1 MRRISFVFILF
12 LILCLNLN
20 LPFSTLAFAEE
31 KEGLYVKIGHGE
43 MKISGYI
50 QGRFTNDDA
59 TGQYNK
65 FSIPR
70 ARLKVSGSIIEQIK
84 YVIQFDVSSSAS
96 ATPKDA
102 YIDLDYIP
110 NAGIRLGQFKTP
122 FGVEGVESS
131 TKIPTILRTEV
142 TEALYQERD
151 IGIMVHGKYKGAIG
165 ISYGVALINGSTEN
179 TSDTNDHKDI
189 IGRIGITP
197 LEGLAFGVS
206 GYDGKEGASDL
217 DKSRWGADIEYLPAQ
232 VKGLKLSA
240 EYITGELG
248 TTEQDGWYALT
259 AYRLPQNVEGVL
271 RYDVYDPNKDVNN
284 DKITTTTVGLNY
296 YLVGDTRV
304 LVDYESKDDEA
315 TAGDDNIFL
324 AQLQVM
330 F

>member
-1 MRRISFVFILF
+1 MRKTLLAFILF
-12 LILCLNLN
+12 FILCLNLN
-20 LPFSTLAFAEE
+20 LAFAEE
-31 KEGLYVKIGHGE
+31 KEALYVKIGHGE

-59 TGQYNK
+59 TGQYNQ

-70 ARLKVSGSIIEQIK
+70 ARLKVSGSVIEQIK
-84 YVIQFDVSSSAS
+84 YVVSFESTKS
-96 ATPKDA
+96 PVLKDA
-102 YIDLDYIP
+102 YIELDYIP
-110 NAGIRLGQFKTP
+110 HAEIRVGQFKTP

-151 IGIMVHGKYKGAIG
+151 IGIMVHGKYKGAVDIN
-165 ISYGVALINGSTEN
+165 YGVALINGSTEN
-179 TSDTNDHKDI
+179 TADANDHKDI

-206 GYDGKEGASDL
+206 GYDGKEGAADL
-217 DKSRWGADIEYLPAQ
+217 DKTRWGADLEYLPAQ
-232 VKGLKLSA
+232 VKGLKLRA

-248 TTEQDGWYALT
+248 TTESDGWYALT
-259 AYRLPQNVEGVL
+259 TYRLPQNVEGVL
-271 RYDVYDPNKDVNN
+271 RYDVYDPNKDVSN
-284 DKITTTTVGLNY
+284 DKVTTTTVGLNY

-315 TAGDDNIFL
+315 TTGDDNIFL